1 MRQHLHNYQNC
12 RYHEMTASGLAR
24 HKTFSCGLN
33 ILYSNIGRN
42 TRQQSEQLRFFEYY
56 SLAHLYRG
64 SGIFLIP
71 GGKPIELHAGDAILI
86 APGFL
91 HYYGPCHDKAGFEED
106 NICFFGELPDFLF
119 ANGYLQSRIFSQGTT
134 RILEPVHSRLNSG
147 DLLEQLHGMLDFQ
160 ALLLGLAAEHGSP
173 QQIERR
179 SPIERLLYGIWQN
192 PSHWWTVEEMAQFC
206 QLDRERFRNAFRAHT
221 GSLPKAYVDNF
232 KIDLAR
238 HWLETFDWTI
248 EHISRNLGYT
258 DKFHFSRRFKNLT
271 GLAPDHFRRKVRE
284 KLAATPP
291 ESE

>member
-1 MRQHLHNYQNC
+1 M
-12 RYHEMTASGLAR
+12 
-24 HKTFSCGLN
+24 N

-147 DLLEQLHGMLDFQ
+147 DLLEQLHGVLDFQ

-232 KIDLAR
+232 KIGLAR

-284 KLAATPP
+284 KQAAPPP

>member
-1 MRQHLHNYQNC
+1 
-12 RYHEMTASGLAR
+12 MTASGLAR

-119 ANGYLQSRIFSQGTT
+119 ANGYLQSRIFSQGQ
-134 RILEPVHSRLNSG
+134 PGFWSRST
-147 DLLEQLHGMLDFQ
+147 
-160 ALLLGLAAEHGSP
+160 LG
-173 QQIERR
+173 
-179 SPIERLLYGIWQN
+179 
-192 PSHWWTVEEMAQFC
+192 
-206 QLDRERFRNAFRAHT
+206 
-221 GSLPKAYVDNF
+221 
-232 KIDLAR
+232 
-238 HWLETFDWTI
+238 
-248 EHISRNLGYT
+248 
-258 DKFHFSRRFKNLT
+258 
-271 GLAPDHFRRKVRE
+271 
-284 KLAATPP
+284 
-291 ESE
+291 